1 MRQALIKVA
10 NHSVQWLEMTAF
22 VAKRALDGLAEL
34 CGCKFVVAKSLT
46 GVSIMA
52 VIINKDG
59 GGGGGAGF
67 TLVGIIVGAVL
78 LAVAVVGFLMWD
90 NYKSGGAPK
99 AIVVTG
105 QAK

>member
-1 MRQALIKVA
+1 
-10 NHSVQWLEMTAF
+10 
-22 VAKRALDGLAEL
+22 
-34 CGCKFVVAKSLT
+34 
-46 GVSIMA
+46 MA

-59 GGGGGAGF
+59 GGSGGAGF
-67 TLVGIIVGAVL
+67 TLLGIIVGAVL

>member
-1 MRQALIKVA
+1 
-10 NHSVQWLEMTAF
+10 
-22 VAKRALDGLAEL
+22 
-34 CGCKFVVAKSLT
+34 
-46 GVSIMA
+46 MA

-59 GGGGGAGF
+59 GGSGGAGF

>member
-1 MRQALIKVA
+1 
-10 NHSVQWLEMTAF
+10 
-22 VAKRALDGLAEL
+22 
-34 CGCKFVVAKSLT
+34 
-46 GVSIMA
+46 MA
-52 VIINKDG
+52 VIINKDEG
-59 GGGGGAGF
+59 GTSGGSVFLG
-67 TLVGIIVGAVL
+67 LILGAVL